1 MRARTLDFSETA
13 AHAMAWP
20 RDSYGSTKPMN
31 PELLKRHPGATPGN
45 AIVAV
50 TTYGLASL
58 GPP

>member
-31 PELLKRHPGATPGN
+31 PGFLKRHPGATP
-45 AIVAV
+45 
-50 TTYGLASL
+50 ASL
-58 GPP
+58 DFHAPQFR